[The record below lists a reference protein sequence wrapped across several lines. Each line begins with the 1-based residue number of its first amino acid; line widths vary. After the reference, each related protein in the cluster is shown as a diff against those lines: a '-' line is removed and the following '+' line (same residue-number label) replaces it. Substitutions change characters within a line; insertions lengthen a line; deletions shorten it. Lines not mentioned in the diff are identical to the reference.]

1 MKWACNDDATVLYRA
16 AAFSGTGG
24 KGFGERRV
32 ESRFHS
38 ILRSYVESGVLALPA
53 CCMSLAR
60 LFFLVTNTNYKLHF
74 LDFIRLCKSLSGRG
88 GSNGGRSAG

>member
-60 LFFLVTNTNYKLHF
+60 LFFLVTNINYKLHF
-74 LDFIRLCKSLSGRG
+74 IRLSKPYLLEEEAPM
-88 GSNGGRSAG
+88 GRSAG